1 MNIFFPGKVVAAAK
15 QVIYSIVLFA
25 IISGCA
31 TPTDTKNGDTR
42 TEGTINISSDETFKP
57 VIDSQIKVF
66 EALHPDAHI
75 IVHYKPEADC
85 FRDFA
90 VDSIRMVIVTR
101 KTTKE
106 EEKFLVDSLKV
117 APEQMIVAR
126 DAIAVILNKD
136 AKDSLFTIDEIK
148 QILTGRFTKNLI
160 PVFDGLKAT
169 STVRFIVD
177 SLLKGDTLSPKTV
190 AGKTSQEVIDY
201 VSKTPDAIGF
211 IGVNWIGNP
220 EDSTQ
225 VSFLTKV
232 KIAKLERSDLK
243 GVYTTPV
250 PGTIYTL
257 RYPLVRDLV
266 YIMKERHNGLAHGFS
281 SFMSGERGQLVFK
294 RAYLAPMQKDLRIR
308 PVKLREE

>member
-1 MNIFFPGKVVAAAK
+1 MKNSITGSIAGTMK
-15 QVIYSIVLFA
+15 QVVYSVVLFA
-25 IISGCA
+25 IINGCA
-31 TPTDTKNGDTR
+31 APADTKNEDTR

-57 VIDSQIKVF
+57 VIDSQVKVF

-101 KTTKE
+101 KATKE
-106 EEKFLVDSLKV
+106 EDNFLVDSMKV

-136 AKDSLFTIDEIK
+136 AKDSLFTIPEIK
-148 QILTGRFTKNLI
+148 QILTGKFTKNLI

-190 AGKTSQEVIDY
+190 AGKTSEEVIDY

-225 VSFLTKV
+225 LSYLTKV
-232 KIAKLERSDLK
+232 KIAKLERADLK

-308 PVKLREE
+308 PVKLRDE